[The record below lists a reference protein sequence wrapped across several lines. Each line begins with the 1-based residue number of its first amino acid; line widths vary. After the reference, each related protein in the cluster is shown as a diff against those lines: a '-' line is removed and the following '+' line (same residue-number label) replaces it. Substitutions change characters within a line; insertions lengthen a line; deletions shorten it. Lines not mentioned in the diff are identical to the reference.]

1 MQKNEKVLLWD
12 MKIIFNF
19 QNCKKSR
26 AALPGET
33 TSKNELIC
41 RTDTQAKIINIGNG
55 YGKYL

>member
-33 TSKNELIC
+33 TSKNELI
-41 RTDTQAKIINIGNG
+41 
-55 YGKYL
+55 